1 MDCLLPCV
9 LFFFSLPC
17 WRPMSAHVVCFAVGL
32 HVSPQKVCMQRHG
45 KKSIEYNC
53 IKLCAL
59 LQNST
64 EKKLIVEK
72 NISDDR
78 KKYVYCQNVN
88 EGGHRGLT
96 LKGRNA
102 LQSHR
107 LPTTKSVF
115 QINNEKLRRLSFSF
129 VTVHNGWHSGN
140 LGYWDFAVSAGW
152 SVVLIWNNMP
162 DTIQARLLCLPN
174 SPSM

>member
-1 MDCLLPCV
+1 MCFILFLATLLAP
-9 LFFFSLPC
+9 
-17 WRPMSAHVVCFAVGL
+17 HVGTCRLLCCGFTRISTKGVHAT
-32 HVSPQKVCMQRHG
+32 SW

-72 NISDDR
+72 NLSDDR

-107 LPTTKSVF
+107 LPTIKSVF

-129 VTVHNGWHSGN
+129 VTVLNGWHSGN